1 MLPWGPFVTLL
12 RHRGRAFADFTAQ
25 PSVVEARLTDLLR
38 HRTGR
43 RPSPAEAHS
52 WSGSLPILAQDILD
66 AGLESVEVLIE
77 HQLPLTSKRV
87 DVILAGRHPRTGAAS
102 FVVIELK
109 QWSNATLYDHT
120 GELVTVQGAPGGP
133 RLHPV
138 AQVQRYC
145 DYLVDFTSTLHD
157 ERDPVAGAAYLHNAT
172 SDLEQRLGGY
182 PQSDRGRLFTGA
194 GRGKFIQF
202 LQSRLES
209 GVSGSPYA
217 DRLLHSAAA
226 PSRQLLT
233 VVADELAA
241 REQFVLLD
249 EQAVAFDL
257 VLHAVEEA
265 RAGDHKT
272 AVIISGGPGSGK
284 SVIALSLMGA
294 LASRG
299 RTVVHATGSRA
310 FTQTLRDVSGF
321 RKARAGNGLQV
332 LQLLHGGRAQRT
344 GRADPRRSA
353 PDQRDIGKSLHS
365 RRLAHWKTAGR
376 RTAGDRP
383 STRLSARSAPSR
395 PTRRNGYRGGHRA
408 SRHGRR
414 APGASGLA
422 RRAVSVRG
430 QRGLR
435 RLGAET
441 AGPRGGRPSRVGH

>member
-1 MLPWGPFVTLL
+1 MIPGQLCFELVRPCGRCERFGFTDAHGECRRAPVDARGSASYDLMTRPDGHPLRGQTPTRTSFFVLPWGPFVTLL
-12 RHRGRAFADFTAQ
+12 RHRGRAFAEFAAQ
-25 PSVVEARLTDLLR
+25 PALLEARLAELLR

-52 WSGSLPILAQDILD
+52 WSGSLPVLAQDILE
-66 AGLESVEVLIE
+66 AGLENVEVLLE

-87 DVILAGRHPRTGAAS
+87 DVILAGRHPKTGAAS

-109 QWSNATLYDHT
+109 QWSNATLYDQT

-172 SDLEQRLGGY
+172 ADLEQARRL
-182 PQSDRGRLFTGA
+182 STVDRGRLFTGSS
-194 GRGKFIQF
+194 RGKFIQF
-202 LQSRLES
+202 LRSRLEP

-272 AVIISGGPGSGK
+272 AVIISGGPGQREKCHRPEPHGCTGVPRSDCRPRHW
-284 SVIALSLMGA
+284 IPSLHA
-294 LASRG
+294 NPPQCQRSSECRG
-299 RTVVHATGSRA
+299 RN
-310 FTQTLRDVSGF
+310 GF
-321 RKARAGNGLQV
+321 QV
-332 LQLLHGGRAQRT
+332 LQFLYGRRAQRT
-344 GRADPRRSA
+344 
-353 PDQRDIGKSLHS
+353 
-365 RRLAHWKTAGR
+365 
-376 RTAGDRP
+376 
-383 STRLSARSAPSR
+383 
-395 PTRRNGYRGGHRA
+395 
-408 SRHGRR
+408 
-414 APGASGLA
+414 
-422 RRAVSVRG
+422 
-430 QRGLR
+430 
-435 RLGAET
+435 
-441 AGPRGGRPSRVGH
+441 